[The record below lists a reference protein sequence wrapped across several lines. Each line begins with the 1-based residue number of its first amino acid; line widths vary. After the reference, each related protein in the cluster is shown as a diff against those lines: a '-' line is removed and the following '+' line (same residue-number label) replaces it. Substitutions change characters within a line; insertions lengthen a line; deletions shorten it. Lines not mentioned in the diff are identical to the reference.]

1 MKEKIKVLLE
11 RNYGISTLNTTIHK
25 LLEFND
31 DQLTNLLVHGVKIS
45 SELSLQYLPG
55 VGFRCW
61 NENQQIVGL
70 LPVAGVIE
78 RKLNSILTNS
88 DTSLNS

>member
-1 MKEKIKVLLE
+1 MKEKIAVLLE
-11 RNYGISTLNTTIHK
+11 RNYGLLTLNPTIEK

-45 SELSLQYLPG
+45 SELSLQYIPG

-61 NENQQIVGL
+61 NDNSMMVGS
-70 LPVAGVIE
+70 LPVAGIIE
-78 RKLNSILTNS
+78 RKLNSDLQQ
-88 DTSLNS
+88 LNS

>member
-1 MKEKIKVLLE
+1 MKEKLQVLLE
-11 RNYGISTLNTTIHK
+11 RNYGVSTLNNTINK

-45 SELSLQYLPG
+45 SELSLQYIPG

-61 NENQQIVGL
+61 NDNINEVGV
-70 LPVAGVIE
+70 LPIAGVIE
-78 RKLNSILTNS
+78 RKLNSELNK
-88 DTSLNS
+88 LNS